1 MMASGVM
8 WPLPVAASEPYRPIL
23 SFATLSRMP
32 KRCRSSTKILAA
44 RMGPTVW
51 LDEGPTPIE
60 KRSVGAVEERE
71 EEEKLGGE
79 RSADEPERL
88 GEGEGVEGGEDDGP
102 KAEMTACS
110 ARGRT
115 SAGTD
120 SSS

>member
-23 SFATLSRMP
+23 SLATLSRMP
-32 KRCRSSTKILAA
+32 KRCRSTTKILAA

-71 EEEKLGGE
+71 EEEKLRGK
-79 RSADEPERL
+79 RSADERERL
-88 GEGEGVEGGEDDGP
+88 GEGEGVEPWKE
-102 KAEMTACS
+102 E
-110 ARGRT
+110 RT
-115 SAGTD
+115 TD
-120 SSS
+120 RRLR